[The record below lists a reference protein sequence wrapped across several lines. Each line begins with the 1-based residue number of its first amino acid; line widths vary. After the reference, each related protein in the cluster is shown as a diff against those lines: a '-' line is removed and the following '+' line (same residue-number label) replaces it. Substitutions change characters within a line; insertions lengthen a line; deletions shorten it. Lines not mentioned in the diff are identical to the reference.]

1 MVDPED
7 NSHKLSRKIE
17 LIQKE
22 VLLGNINLLDYELVP
37 LFDEL
42 KKSITISN
50 LVLTSKSYSNAC
62 TLLDQKFGEL
72 KKLLSSRDSKEKFV
86 QYMALNPEE
95 SEIASLFNGCWRKS
109 FNLTGLSMNFL
120 ELSKKKLGRKKSKKL
135 EIKPLTRTRGQM
147 GEFIL
152 EVSEQK
158 FTDSMMDFYNSIIE
172 KLPCFFEEIFNDE
185 QDQIKIYEKF
195 VYVLHLLQS
204 SKIKYQKETNTLYL

>member
-1 MVDPED
+1 MDDPDD
-7 NSHKLSRKIE
+7 NSQKLSRKIE
-17 LIQKE
+17 FIQKE
-22 VLLGNINLLDYELVP
+22 VLLGKINLLDYELVP
-37 LFDEL
+37 LFKEL
-42 KKSITISN
+42 KDSITVNTLDIN
-50 LVLTSKSYSNAC
+50 SKSYKNAC
-62 TLLDQKFGEL
+62 MLLDQKFGEL

-95 SEIASLFNGCWRKS
+95 SEMASLFDGCWREA
-109 FNLTGLSMNFL
+109 FNLTSLSMNFL
-120 ELSKKKLGRKKSKKL
+120 ELSKKKLGRKKSKKI
-135 EIKPLTRTRGQM
+135 EIKPITRTKGQT

-158 FTDSMMDFYNSIIE
+158 FSDSMMEFYNSILD
-172 KLPCFFEEIFNDE
+172 KLPCFFEEIFEDE